1 MASDHDHHEA
11 HHAAHGHTSH
21 GHIEYRYCP
30 KCAGMLDKRV
40 VKTNEP
46 RRLVCQACS
55 FIFYQDPKVV
65 AGTVF
70 TLEGGIVLL
79 KRGVEPE
86 IGKWV
91 FPGGYVDRGESVQDA
106 AVRETKEESQLDVKL
121 GPLLNV
127 YSYPKSANVI
137 VVYTAEVI
145 GGVLTAADE
154 STEARIFAPKEIPW
168 HDLAFASTR
177 DALNDYLKNY
187 L

>member
-1 MASDHDHHEA
+1 MASDHHEA
-11 HHAAHGHTSH
+11 HNGHGH
-21 GHIEYRYCP
+21 GHIEYRFCP
-30 KCAGMLDKRV
+30 KCGGELDKRI
-40 VKTNEP
+40 VKATEP
-46 RRLVCQACS
+46 KRLICRACS

-70 TLEGGIVLL
+70 TLNGGIVLL
-79 KRGVEPE
+79 RRGVEPA

-106 AVRETKEESQLDVKL
+106 AIRETKEESRLDVKL

-127 YSYPKSANVI
+127 YSYPRSPNVI

-145 GGVLTAADE
+145 GGELAAADE
-154 STEARIFAPKEIPW
+154 STDAGIFAPKEVPW
-168 HDLAFASTR
+168 HDLAFESTR
-177 DALNDYLKNY
+177 DALNDYIKTYLK

>member
-1 MASDHDHHEA
+1 MASDHHHDHHA
-11 HHAAHGHTSH
+11 GHAH

-30 KCAGMLDKRV
+30 KCGGGLDKKI
-40 VKTNEP
+40 VKSNEP

-70 TLEGGIVLL
+70 TLNGGIVLL
-79 KRGVEPE
+79 KRGVEPAL
-86 IGKWV
+86 GKWV

-127 YSYPKSANVI
+127 YSYPSSPNVI

-145 GGVLTAADE
+145 GGTLTAADE
-154 STEARIFAPKEIPW
+154 STDAAVFAPQEVPW
-168 HDLAFASTR
+168 HELAFDSTKE
-177 DALNDYLKNY
+177 ALNDYIRSYLK
-187 L
+187 